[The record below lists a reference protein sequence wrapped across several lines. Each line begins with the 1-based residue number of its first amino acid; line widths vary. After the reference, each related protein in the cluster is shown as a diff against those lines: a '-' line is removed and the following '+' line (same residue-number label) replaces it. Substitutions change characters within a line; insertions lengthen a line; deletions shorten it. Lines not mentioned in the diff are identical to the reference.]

1 MLNSIVPPDHEPFRK
16 ASREAMIR
24 RYLNR
29 IEHYAKS
36 ARDPVSMFIWG
47 DHLATNNTSPGKE
60 AKEWLRAAG
69 ENGVGK
75 AWSQL
80 GVILVKELG
89 DVIQALYGKPGHL
102 RTRETTQERANALL
116 QEAHEVF
123 FLACKADVPE
133 AHYAL
138 ALLFTMPTNGPSEV
152 LEDISS
158 GQDNQS
164 GDDYQEGQFID
175 DYSNNEADQSDDYSP
190 DSPTTYPIPAL
201 HPPPK
206 HLEAEYVELLL
217 RAASSGTEAAMFQL
231 GVYYAHHASPP
242 DQALAKEWVKAAA
255 FAGYSRAMAAYR
267 DILMSEGKAEL
278 AKDWDVATEW
288 REVVRCKNTNTQN

>member
-1 MLNSIVPPDHEPFRK
+1 
-16 ASREAMIR
+16 MIR
-24 RYLNR
+24 RYLDR

-47 DHLATNNTSPGKE
+47 DYLATNNTSPVKE

-80 GVILVKELG
+80 GAILVKELG
-89 DVIQALYGKPGHL
+89 DVIHAIWGTPGHL
-102 RTRETTQERANALL
+102 RTRDTTQEKANALL
-116 QEAHEVF
+116 QEAYEVF
-123 FLACKADVPE
+123 LRACEADVPE

-138 ALLFTMPTNGPSEV
+138 ALLFTMPRNGPSEV
-152 LEDISS
+152 LEDIS
-158 GQDNQS
+158 GQDSQS
-164 GDDYQEGQFID
+164 GGGYQEDQLID
-175 DYSNNEADQSDDYSP
+175 DYSNDEADQSDDYSP
-190 DSPTTYPIPAL
+190 DSPTTNPFPAL
-201 HPPPK
+201 RPPPK

-242 DQALAKEWVKAAA
+242 GQALAKEWVKAAA
-255 FAGYSRAMAAYR
+255 FAGYSRAMATYR

-288 REVVRCKNTNTQN
+288 RKVVRCKNTNTQN